1 MARPK
6 KNVLANTKSKAAE
19 NKPEAENKLTEETRP
34 VEKAKPEAETKP
46 EAKEATAKVT
56 VPEEKTTARKTAA
69 KKPSVKKAAE
79 PVSTVYV
86 QYLGKEYSDKK
97 LLELAKASYL
107 ALGNKEEDIKTLD
120 IYVKPEENTAYYAV
134 NGVGS
139 DEYKIEL

>member
-6 KNVLANTKSKAAE
+6 KNVLVNTKSKAAE
-19 NKPEAENKLTEETRP
+19 KKPEAENKLTEETKP
-34 VEKAKPEAETKP
+34 VEKTMS
-46 EAKEATAKVT
+46 EATAKVT
-56 VPEEKTTARKTAA
+56 APEEKTTARKTTA

>member
-6 KNVLANTKSKAAE
+6 KNVLVNTKSKAAE
-19 NKPEAENKLTEETRP
+19 KKPEAENKLTEEKKP
-34 VEKAKPEAETKP
+34 VEKAMSEAETKP

-56 VPEEKTTARKTAA
+56 VPEEKTTVRKTAA